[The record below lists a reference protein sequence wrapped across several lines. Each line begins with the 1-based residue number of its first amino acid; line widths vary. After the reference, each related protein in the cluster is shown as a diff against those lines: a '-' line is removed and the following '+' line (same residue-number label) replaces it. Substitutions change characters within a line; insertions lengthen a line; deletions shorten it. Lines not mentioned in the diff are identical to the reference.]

1 MPITLSELLDSV
13 HRRISVLL
21 KCVLGIGSLSL
32 LLAGQYQASIETLAI
47 LVITF
52 LPLLLPTRYKVQ
64 VPYEFES
71 LAILFICLALFFG
84 EVLDFYNRY
93 WWWDLFLHAWSGFLL
108 GITGFVL
115 VYVLN
120 ENENINFDLSPGF
133 IALFACMFAIS
144 MGAIWEIFEYFM
156 DEAFGMNM
164 QKSGLQDTMWDLIVD
179 TIGAVVIAVL
189 GYGYLQ
195 THETDSFLERWIDR
209 FVESNPRLFR
219 KQLGIDAA
227 GRNDGSDA

>member
-1 MPITLSELLDSV
+1 MPPSLPEFLDQV
-13 HRRISVLL
+13 HRRISVTLKGLL
-21 KCVLGIGSLSL
+21 AIGAL
-32 LLAGQYQASIETLAI
+32 LLLIGEQYQAGMETLAI

-52 LPLLLPTRYKVQ
+52 MPLLLPNRDKVH

-71 LAILFICLALFFG
+71 LAIIFICLALFFG

-120 ENENINFDLSPGF
+120 ENQNINFDLSPGF
-133 IALFACMFAIS
+133 IALFACLFGIG
-144 MGAIWEIFEYFM
+144 MGTVWEIFEYVM
-156 DEAFGMNM
+156 DQSFGLNM
-164 QKSGLQDTMWDLIVD
+164 QKSGLDDTMWDLILD
-179 TIGAVVIAVL
+179 TLGAMVIAVL
-189 GYGYLQ
+189 GYRYLQ

-209 FVESNPRLFR
+209 FIESNPRLFR
-219 KQLGIDAA
+219 KQLGLDDDAA
-227 GRNDGSDA
+227 